1 MDTWRKQAIVSLESD
16 LKVNLSLA
24 GLLSRLERPAGG
36 FMTEDERRSV
46 EEVQGKSNQVGKI
59 IEVLRGKGNRDFD
72 AFLNVLRES
81 GNELWAE
88 KLDESARQF
97 EEYHKAKGMDFSASV
112 LECSV
117 RL

>member
-1 MDTWRKQAIVSLESD
+1 
-16 LKVNLSLA
+16 
-24 GLLSRLERPAGG
+24 
-36 FMTEDERRSV
+36 MTEDERRSV
-46 EEVQGKSNQVGKI
+46 EEAQGKNNQVGKI

-88 KLDESARQF
+88 KLDEESARQF
-97 EEYHKAKGMDFSASV
+97 EEYHNPIGMDFSASV

-117 RL
+117 RLYGLFTLHL